1 MLNNQPSNSA
11 VAFTDGSCSGNP
23 RPCGSGAI
31 IFHQEEEIELKR
43 AVSNRDSIVLAEIIA
58 IKIVFDYQY
67 FINSKNQELHNL
79 TIFSDSQSALG
90 ILTLNWKSE
99 NYFQS
104 INEIKSQINYLK
116 EQGVVV
122 SFNSTPVHA
131 SVKGNEIADQLV
143 KEAAKEAE
151 ALEVSTQVFTKQDI
165 RKAARDAV
173 TKKCQVRWDSSNS
186 GRHYYRFHKVVKDK
200 VKKDL
205 PNKRLY
211 TVINSLRTGY
221 SKLNAY

>member
-1 MLNNQPSNSA
+1 M
-11 VAFTDGSCSGNP
+11 
-23 RPCGSGAI
+23 
-31 IFHQEEEIELKR
+31 
-43 AVSNRDSIVLAEIIA
+43 
-58 IKIVFDYQY
+58 
-67 FINSKNQELHNL
+67 
-79 TIFSDSQSALG
+79 
-90 ILTLNWKSE
+90 NWKRE

-122 SFNSTPVHA
+122 SFNWIPCHA
-131 SVKGNEIADQLV
+131 SIRGNEIADQL
-143 KEAAKEAE
+143 AKEAE
-151 ALEVSTQVFTKQDI
+151 TLELNTQVFTKQDI

-173 TKKCQVRWDSSNS
+173 TKKWQVRWDSSNI

-221 SKLNAY
+221 SK